1 MFGYIKPLECELK
14 VKDKA
19 LYDAAYCGLCRTLG
33 KEFGQTARAV
43 LSFDC
48 TFIAMLAASASDM
61 PKIDSRLC
69 AYKPFRKKRPCV
81 AECAAFEFAAAANI
95 ILARYK
101 LLDDKNDEKRLLPA
115 VGAAIL
121 KGKAENAA
129 KKYPGVEMAVKKG
142 IGEISDIEREKCTDI
157 DKPCDAFARLMR
169 NVAASAPVEDEGS
182 LCAIKEVAYHM
193 GRWVYVADAWDD
205 IEKDKKSGAYNPFA
219 TAGVDSARAEFLMN
233 ISLNEAQKAY
243 DLLEPNAFRGVLDNI
258 MYIGCRRRSE
268 RLLGGKGTEGRNNE

>member
-1 MFGYIKPLECELK
+1 
-14 VKDKA
+14 
-19 LYDAAYCGLCRTLG
+19 
-33 KEFGQTARAV
+33 
-43 LSFDC
+43 
-48 TFIAMLAASASDM
+48 
-61 PKIDSRLC
+61 
-69 AYKPFRKKRPCV
+69 
-81 AECAAFEFAAAANI
+81 
-95 ILARYK
+95 
-101 LLDDKNDEKRLLPA
+101 
-115 VGAAIL
+115 
-121 KGKAENAA
+121 
-129 KKYPGVEMAVKKG
+129 
-142 IGEISDIEREKCTDI
+142 
-157 DKPCDAFARLMR
+157 MR

>member
-1 MFGYIKPLECELK
+1 M
-14 VKDKA
+14 
-19 LYDAAYCGLCRTLG
+19 
-33 KEFGQTARAV
+33 

-61 PKIDSRLC
+61 PKIDSRRC

-193 GRWVYVADAWDD
+193 GV
-205 IEKDKKSGAYNPFA
+205 G
-219 TAGVDSARAEFLMN
+219 RAH
-233 ISLNEAQKAY
+233 
-243 DLLEPNAFRGVLDNI
+243 V
-258 MYIGCRRRSE
+258 
-268 RLLGGKGTEGRNNE
+268 